1 MMMRRHGYI
10 PLHSIASDA
19 APALSPES
27 TFFIEDCSGAS
38 PAWHLSRTGPTVG
51 NDDEGEIERRGDYQ
65 TSEGVDERVDCE
77 S

>member
-1 MMMRRHGYI
+1 MGLDAQEAGGSLVHMEGAQVSKIQSI
-10 PLHSIASDA
+10 PV
-19 APALSPES
+19 ES
-27 TFFIEDCSGAS
+27 MV
-38 PAWHLSRTGPTVG
+38 SRTGPTVG